1 MNFFVYVATYWPRI
15 LDLTQQHVELSL
27 YAVGIALAI
36 GVPLGILCFVNR
48 LVSAVVLNAVS
59 VIYTIPTLAL
69 FGIML
74 PLIGIGFVP
83 AIVAVVLYSLLPI
96 VQNTFTGL
104 SAVAPEV
111 REAAVGVGMGPAA
124 RLWKVELP
132 LALPVIFAGI
142 RVAVVN
148 AVGMMTLASLIG
160 AGGLGDLV
168 FRGISTLSWA
178 LVLSGSLPVL
188 LLAVLADFGLRAV
201 ELRLASRQ
209 GVA

>member
-1 MNFFVYVATYWPRI
+1 MNFFDYVASNWPRI
-15 LDLTQQHVELSL
+15 LDLTQQHVELSF
-27 YAVGIALAI
+27 YAVGLALAI
-36 GVPLGILCFVNR
+36 GVPLGILCYISKS
-48 LVSAVVLNAVS
+48 VSVIVLNAVS

-69 FGIML
+69 FGLML
-74 PLIGIGFVP
+74 PLIGIGAVP

-96 VQNTFTGL
+96 AQNTFTGL
-104 SAVAPEV
+104 TSVAPEV
-111 REAAVGVGMGPAA
+111 REAAMGLGMGPAM
-124 RLWKVELP
+124 RLWRIELP
-132 LALPVIFAGI
+132 LALPIIFAGM

-148 AVGMMTLASLIG
+148 AVGMMTLASMIG

-178 LVLSGSLPVL
+178 LVLSGSLPVF
-188 LLAVLADFGLRAV
+188 LLAVLSDFGLRAL

>member
-15 LDLTQQHVELSL
+15 LDLTQQHIELSL

-36 GVPLGILCFVNR
+36 GVPLGILCYVNR
-48 LVSAVVLNAVS
+48 PVSVIVLNAVS

-111 REAAVGVGMGPAA
+111 REAAVGVGMGPAT

-188 LLAVLADFGLRAV
+188 LLAVLADFGLRAI

>member
-1 MNFFVYVATYWPRI
+1 MNFFVYVETYWPRI

-36 GVPLGILCFVNR
+36 GVPLGILCHVIR
-48 LVSAVVLNAVS
+48 PVSVVVLNAVS

-111 REAAVGVGMGPAA
+111 REAAVGVGMGSAT

-188 LLAVLADFGLRAV
+188 LLAVMADFGLRAL

-209 GVA
+209 GLA

>member
-1 MNFFVYVATYWPRI
+1 MNFFVYVATNWPRI
-15 LDLTQQHVELSL
+15 LDLTQRHVELSL

-36 GVPLGILCFVNR
+36 GVPLGILCYVIR
-48 LVSAVVLNAVS
+48 PVSAVVLNAVS

-111 REAAVGVGMGPAA
+111 REAAVGVGMGPAT

-178 LVLSGSLPVL
+178 LVLSGSVPVL
-188 LLAVLADFGLRAV
+188 LLAALADFGLRAL
-201 ELRLASRQ
+201 ELRLACRQ